1 MPGNILTV
9 EFVTPESRI
18 WSGEA
23 TMVSARTLE
32 GDLGIL
38 PDHAPLFGVLVDG
51 AVTIK
56 GKDGNSEEFT
66 VNGGFLSVSNNRVS
80 ILGESSKK

>member
-1 MPGNILTV
+1 MATNNLTV
-9 EFVTPESRI
+9 EFVTPEARI

-38 PDHAPLFGVLVDG
+38 PDHAPLFGVLVEIG
-51 AVTIK
+51 RAHV
-56 GKDGNSEEFT
+56 
-66 VNGGFLSVSNNRVS
+66 
-80 ILGESSKK
+80 